1 MDHLQGIF
9 IAEAEELITGL
20 EETLLQFD
28 KDRTNKTSIETI
40 FRSMHTLKGSA
51 SMFGFESLTALT
63 HELETVY
70 DLIRTGRFTATN
82 EVLEVTLE
90 TIDHVKKIIRDQRL
104 QDPANRARHEALR
117 KAITGLTDEARGQQN
132 TPTRMATFYVHC
144 KPHADVQ
151 GKGTNPLYLIEDL
164 VSLGTAHVLPHMNE
178 VPPLGTLD
186 PALCYTGFEVFLV
199 SKNTLDEVRGVFIFA
214 EDCCDVIVEKISDI
228 DLLQIPAF
236 TQALN
241 IKPFGTSPFGLQA
254 IQHLVAN
261 TAHIGT
267 ATATASTMATTTG
280 STQAAVAKNQVTSIR
295 VSSDKLDE
303 LLNLV
308 SEMVTSQA
316 GLTLLAARHDVPGL
330 ANLAE
335 NMEKISRRLRENA
348 FSICLIPIDT
358 LVTRFQRLVRDLSKE
373 LGKEINFSAE
383 GVETELD
390 KSIIENITDPI
401 LHMLRNC
408 IDHGI
413 ESPAEREAKG
423 KPRQGS
429 IRMKAF
435 HSGTS
440 VYIQIIDDG
449 KGIDAD
455 KIRQKA
461 ITKGLIAADA
471 VLSEKETYDLI
482 FKPGFSTAEQ
492 VTDVSGRGVGMDI
505 VKRNIEAIRGEV
517 SIASRVH
524 EGTTI
529 TIRLPLT
536 LSIVDGMRVK
546 IAASEYI
553 LPLTAVDKCYEI
565 ETRKLRQEH
574 AQKIEFDGTLL
585 PVFNLREVFHED
597 EPKPDITQIIK
608 VHFEEFPV
616 GLAVDAVIG
625 EYQAVMKPLGSFYEN
640 REEFSGAT
648 ILGDGSVALVMD
660 IHKLVRQLIDE
671 NRLLH
676 QH

>member
-9 IAEAEELITGL
+9 IAEAEELIASL

-51 SMFGFESLTALT
+51 SMFGFESLSALT

-70 DLIRTGRFTATN
+70 DLIRTGRFAATN

-90 TIDHVKKIIRDQRL
+90 TVDHVKKIIRDQGL
-104 QDPANRARHEALR
+104 QDPVNRARHEALR
-117 KAITGLTDEARGQQN
+117 KAIAGLTGEQIH
-132 TPTRMATFYVHC
+132 TPTGMATFYVHC
-144 KPHADVQ
+144 KPHANAQ
-151 GKGTNPLYLIEDL
+151 LKGTNPLYLVEDL
-164 VSLGTAHVLPHMNE
+164 VSLGTARVLPHMDE
-178 VPPLGTLD
+178 VPKLDILD
-186 PALCYTGFEVFLV
+186 PMLCYTGFEVFLA
-199 SKNTLDEVRGVFIFA
+199 SKNALAEVQGVFIFA
-214 EDCCDVIVEKISDI
+214 EDCCEVIVEKIADT
-228 DLLQIPAF
+228 DLLQVPAF
-236 TQALN
+236 IQALD
-241 IKPFGTSPFGLQA
+241 IKPFGASPFGLPA

-261 TAHIGT
+261 ALRADTT
-267 ATATASTMATTTG
+267 TTTASTSADTTAPIL
-280 STQAAVAKNQVTSIR
+280 STAAKNHVTSIR

-308 SEMVTSQA
+308 SELVTSQA
-316 GLTLLAARHDVPGL
+316 GLTLLAARHNVPDL

-435 HSGTS
+435 HSGTF

-449 KGIDAD
+449 KGIDAE

-461 ITKGLIAADA
+461 IAKGLIAADA

-505 VKRNIEAIRGEV
+505 VKRNIEAIHGEV
-517 SIASRVH
+517 SIASRVQ

-536 LSIVDGMRVK
+536 LSIVDGMRVR
-546 IAASEYI
+546 IASSEYI

-565 ETRKLRQEH
+565 ETRKLRREH

-585 PVFNLREVFHED
+585 PVFNLREVFHDD
-597 EPKPDITQIIK
+597 EPKPDITQVIK
-608 VHFEEFPV
+608 VHFDEFPV

>member
-9 IAEAEELITGL
+9 IAEAEELIASL

-51 SMFGFESLTALT
+51 SMFGFESLSALT

-90 TIDHVKKIIRDQRL
+90 TVDHVKKIIRDQGM
-104 QDPANRARHEALR
+104 QDPANRARHEALH
-117 KAITGLTDEARGQQN
+117 KAIARLTGEETH
-132 TPTRMATFYVHC
+132 TPTGMATFYVHC
-144 KPHADVQ
+144 RPHANVQ
-151 GKGTNPLYLIEDL
+151 QKGTNPLYLMEDL
-164 VSLGTAHVLPHMNE
+164 VSLGTARVLPHMNE
-178 VPPLGTLD
+178 VPPLGILD
-186 PALCYTGFEVFLV
+186 PTLCYTGFEVFLA
-199 SKNTLDEVRGVFIFA
+199 SKNTLDEVQGVFIFA
-214 EDCCDVIVEKISDI
+214 EDCCEVIVEKIADT
-228 DLLQIPAF
+228 DLLQVPAF
-236 TQALN
+236 IQALD
-241 IKPFGTSPFGLQA
+241 IKTFGASPFGLPA
-254 IQHLVAN
+254 IQHMVAN
-261 TAHIGT
+261 ALR
-267 ATATASTMATTTG
+267 ADTTTTTARTSVDTTG
-280 STQAAVAKNQVTSIR
+280 PAPTTAGKNHVTSIR

-308 SEMVTSQA
+308 SELVTSQA
-316 GLTLLAARHDVPGL
+316 GLTLLAARHNVPDL

-423 KPRQGS
+423 KPRQGA

-435 HSGTS
+435 HSGTF
-440 VYIQIIDDG
+440 VYIQIVDDG
-449 KGIDAD
+449 KGIDAE

-461 ITKGLIAADA
+461 IAKGLITPEA

-505 VKRNIEAIRGEV
+505 VKRNIEAIHGEV
-517 SIASRVH
+517 SIASRVQ

-536 LSIVDGMRVK
+536 LSIVDGMRVR
-546 IAASEYI
+546 IASSEYI

-574 AQKIEFDGTLL
+574 AQKIEFDGALL
-585 PVFNLREVFHED
+585 PVFNLREVFHDD
-597 EPKPDITQIIK
+597 EPKPDITQVIK
-608 VHFEEFPV
+608 VHFDEFPV

-648 ILGDGSVALVMD
+648 ILGDGTVALVID
-660 IHKLVRQLIDE
+660 IHKLVRQLVDE

>member
-9 IAEAEELITGL
+9 IAEAEELIASL

-28 KDRTNKTSIETI
+28 KDRTNKTSVETI

-51 SMFGFESLTALT
+51 SMFGFESLSALT

-70 DLIRTGRFTATN
+70 DLIRTGRFAATN

-90 TIDHVKKIIRDQRL
+90 TVDHVKKIIRDQGM
-104 QDPANRARHEALR
+104 QDPANRARHEALH
-117 KAITGLTDEARGQQN
+117 KAIAGLTGEQTH
-132 TPTRMATFYVHC
+132 TPTGMATFYVHC
-144 KPHADVQ
+144 KPHADVLL
-151 GKGTNPLYLIEDL
+151 KGTNPLYLMEDL
-164 VSLGTAHVLPHMNE
+164 VSLGTARVLPHMDE
-178 VPPLGTLD
+178 VPKLGILEPT
-186 PALCYTGFEVFLV
+186 LCYTGFEVFLA
-199 SKNTLDEVRGVFIFA
+199 SKNTLAEVEGVFIFA
-214 EDCCDVIVEKISDI
+214 EDCCEVMVEKISDT
-228 DLLQIPAF
+228 DLLQVPAF
-236 TQALN
+236 TQALD
-241 IKPFGTSPFGLQA
+241 IKPFGASPFGLPA
-254 IQHLVAN
+254 IQHLVATALRADTPLT
-261 TAHIGT
+261 TAHT
-267 ATATASTMATTTG
+267 AVDTTAPIPS
-280 STQAAVAKNQVTSIR
+280 AAAKNHVTSIR

-308 SEMVTSQA
+308 SELVTSQA
-316 GLTLLAARHDVPGL
+316 GLTLLAGRHNIPDL

-440 VYIQIIDDG
+440 VYIQIVDDG
-449 KGIDAD
+449 KGIDAE

-461 ITKGLIAADA
+461 IAKGLIAADA

-505 VKRNIEAIRGEV
+505 VKRNIEAIHGEV
-517 SIASRVH
+517 SIASRVQ

-536 LSIVDGMRVK
+536 LSIVDGMRVR
-546 IAASEYI
+546 IASSEYI

-574 AQKIEFDGTLL
+574 AQKIEFDGALL
-585 PVFNLREVFHED
+585 PVFNLREVFHDD
-597 EPKPDITQIIK
+597 EPKPDITQVIK
-608 VHFEEFPV
+608 VHFDEFPV

>member
-9 IAEAEELITGL
+9 IAEAEELIASL

-28 KDRTNKTSIETI
+28 KDRTNKTSVETI

-51 SMFGFESLTALT
+51 SMFGFESLSALT

-70 DLIRTGRFTATN
+70 DLIRTGRFAATN

-90 TIDHVKKIIRDQRL
+90 TVDHVKKIIRDQGM
-104 QDPANRARHEALR
+104 QDPANRARHEALH
-117 KAITGLTDEARGQQN
+117 KAIASLTGEQTH
-132 TPTRMATFYVHC
+132 TPTGMATFYVHC
-144 KPHADVQ
+144 KPHANVQ
-151 GKGTNPLYLIEDL
+151 LKGTNPLYLIEDL
-164 VSLGTAHVLPHMNE
+164 VSLGTARVLPHMDE
-178 VPPLGTLD
+178 VPKLGILD
-186 PALCYTGFEVFLV
+186 PTLCYTGFEVFLA
-199 SKNTLDEVRGVFIFA
+199 SKNTLAEVQGVFIFA
-214 EDCCDVIVEKISDI
+214 EDSCEVIVEKISDT
-228 DLLQIPAF
+228 DLLQVPAF
-236 TQALN
+236 IQALD
-241 IKPFGTSPFGLQA
+241 IKPFGASPFGLPA

-261 TAHIGT
+261 ALR
-267 ATATASTMATTTG
+267 ADTTTTTV
-280 STQAAVAKNQVTSIR
+280 STAADTTGPISSTAAKNHVTSIR

-308 SEMVTSQA
+308 SELVTSQA
-316 GLTLLAARHDVPGL
+316 GLTLLAARHDLPDL

-440 VYIQIIDDG
+440 VYIQIVDDG
-449 KGIDAD
+449 KGIDAE
-455 KIRQKA
+455 KVRQKA
-461 ITKGLIAADA
+461 IDKGLITTDA
-471 VLSEKETYDLI
+471 VMSEKETYDLI

-505 VKRNIEAIRGEV
+505 VKRNIEAIHGEV
-517 SIASRVH
+517 SIASRVQ

-546 IAASEYI
+546 IASSEYI

-565 ETRKLRQEH
+565 ETRKLRREH
-574 AQKIEFDGTLL
+574 AQKIEFDGVLL
-585 PVFNLREVFHED
+585 PVFNLREVFHDD
-597 EPKPDITQIIK
+597 EPKPDITQVIK
-608 VHFEEFPV
+608 VHFDEFPV

>member
-9 IAEAEELITGL
+9 IAEAEELIAGL

-28 KDRTNKTSIETI
+28 KDRSNKTSIETI

-51 SMFGFESLTALT
+51 SMFGFESLSALT

-70 DLIRTGRFTATN
+70 DLIRTGRFSATN
-82 EVLEVTLE
+82 EVLEITLE
-90 TIDHVKKIIRDQRL
+90 TIDHVKKIIRDQAL
-104 QDPANRARHEALR
+104 QDPTNRARHEALR
-117 KAITGLTDEARGQQN
+117 TAIAGLTGEAHGQHADKH
-132 TPTRMATFYVHC
+132 TGVATFYIHC

-151 GKGTNPLYLIEDL
+151 LKGTNPLYLIEDL
-164 VSLGTAHVLPHMNE
+164 VSLGTARVLPHMNE
-178 VPPLGTLD
+178 VPALATLD
-186 PALCYTGFEVFLV
+186 PTLCYTGFEIFLA
-199 SKNTLDEVRGVFIFA
+199 SKNTVDEVQGVFIFA
-214 EDCCDVIVEKISDI
+214 EDSCDVIVEKIADI
-228 DLLQIPAF
+228 DLLQVAGF
-236 TQALN
+236 TQALD
-241 IKPFGTSPFGLQA
+241 IKGFGAAPFGLSA
-254 IQHLVAN
+254 IQHLVATALHAGAITTSN
-261 TAHIGT
+261 TPANTT
-267 ATATASTMATTTG
+267 AATPAATT
-280 STQAAVAKNQVTSIR
+280 KNHVTSIR

-330 ANLAE
+330 ADLAE

-373 LGKEINFSAE
+373 LGKEINFTAE

-413 ESPAEREAKG
+413 ESPAERIAKG

-440 VYIQIIDDG
+440 VYIQIVDDG
-449 KGIDAD
+449 KGIDAE

-461 ITKGLIAADA
+461 IAKGLLAADT

-505 VKRNIEAIRGEV
+505 VKRNIEAIHGEV

-546 IAASEYI
+546 IASSEYI

-574 AQKIEFDGTLL
+574 AQKIEFDGNLL

-608 VHFEEFPV
+608 VHYDEFPV

-648 ILGDGSVALVMD
+648 ILGDGTVALVMD

-671 NRLLH
+671 NRLL
-676 QH
+676 QQN

>member
-9 IAEAEELITGL
+9 IAEADELIASL

-51 SMFGFESLTALT
+51 SMFGFESLSALT

-70 DLIRTGRFTATN
+70 DLIRTGRFAATN

-90 TIDHVKKIIRDQRL
+90 TIDHVKKIIRDQGL
-104 QDPANRARHEALR
+104 QDPANRARHEALH
-117 KAITGLTDEARGQQN
+117 KAITGLTDEARDQQN
-132 TPTRMATFYVHC
+132 HTPTGMATFYVHC
-144 KPHADVQ
+144 RPHADVQ

-164 VSLGTAHVLPHMNE
+164 TSLGTARVLPHMNE
-178 VPPLGTLD
+178 VPSLDTLD
-186 PALCYTGFEVFLV
+186 PALCYTGFEVFLA
-199 SKNTLDEVRGVFIFA
+199 SKNTLDEVQGVFIFA
-214 EDCCDVIVEKISDI
+214 EDCCDVIVEKISDT
-228 DLLQIPAF
+228 DLLQVPAF
-236 TQALN
+236 IQALD
-241 IKPFGTSPFGLQA
+241 IKPFGASPFGLPA

-261 TAHIGT
+261 ALRAGTTATTGT
-267 ATATASTMATTTG
+267 ATATTG
-280 STQAAVAKNQVTSIR
+280 PTPAAAVKNHVTSIR

-316 GLTLLAARHDVPGL
+316 GLTLLAGRHDVPGL

-435 HSGTS
+435 QSGTS

-461 ITKGLIAADA
+461 IAKGLIGADA

-517 SIASRVH
+517 SITSRVH

-546 IAASEYI
+546 IASSEYI

-565 ETRKLRQEH
+565 ETRKLRREH
-574 AQKIEFDGTLL
+574 AQKIEFDGALL
-585 PVFNLREVFHED
+585 PVFNLREVFHDD

-608 VHFEEFPV
+608 VHFDEFPV

>member
-9 IAEAEELITGL
+9 IAEAEELIASL

-51 SMFGFESLTALT
+51 SMFGFESLSALT

-90 TIDHVKKIIRDQRL
+90 TIDHVKKIIRDQAL

-117 KAITGLTDEARGQQN
+117 TAIAGLTGEARGQTS
-132 TPTRMATFYVHC
+132 TPTGMATFYVHC
-144 KPHADVQ
+144 KPHANVHL
-151 GKGTNPLYLIEDL
+151 KGTNPLYLIEDL
-164 VSLGTAHVLPHMNE
+164 ASLGTARVLPHLHE
-178 VPPLGTLD
+178 VPPLDAID
-186 PALCYTGFEVFLV
+186 PTLCYTGFEIFLA
-199 SKNTLDEVRGVFIFA
+199 SKNTWDEVQGVFIFA
-214 EDCCDVIVEKISDI
+214 EGCCDVIVEKIADT
-228 DLLQIPAF
+228 DLLQVPGFI
-236 TQALN
+236 QALD
-241 IKPFGTSPFGLQA
+241 IKGFGAAPFGLAA
-254 IQHLVAN
+254 IQHLA
-261 TAHIGT
+261 
-267 ATATASTMATTTG
+267 ATALHAGTTTG
-280 STQAAVAKNQVTSIR
+280 HTPAASAAATPAAATKNQVTSIR

-373 LGKEINFSAE
+373 LGKEINFTAE

-413 ESPAEREAKG
+413 ESPAERAAKG

-429 IRMKAF
+429 IRMKALQ
-435 HSGTS
+435 SGTS
-440 VYIQIIDDG
+440 VYIQIADDG
-449 KGIDAD
+449 KGIDAE

-461 ITKGLIAADA
+461 VAKGLLAADA

-505 VKRNIEAIRGEV
+505 VKRNIEAIHGEV
-517 SIASRVH
+517 SIASRIH

-546 IAASEYI
+546 IASSEYI

-565 ETRKLRQEH
+565 ETRKLRREH
-574 AQKIEFDGTLL
+574 AQKIEFDGNLL

-597 EPKPDITQIIK
+597 EPKPDITQVIK
-608 VHFEEFPV
+608 VHYDEFPV

-625 EYQAVMKPLGSFYEN
+625 EYQAVMKPLGTFYEN

-648 ILGDGSVALVMD
+648 ILGDGTVALVMD

-671 NRLLH
+671 NRLL
-676 QH
+676 QQN